1 MSGTKA
7 KDYLMQVKKLDAL
20 INNNI
25 GELEVLQALA
35 EKTTAVLG
43 GERVQ
48 TSGSG
53 DSVADTTIKIVM
65 LKQEINEEID
75 RFVDLRNE
83 ARKLINEACDYE
95 CARLLTMRYLGIFN
109 DATDKVEFKK
119 WEEIAIELDFTYQHV
134 SDRLHKKALSQIQKA
149 LDEVSVT
156 AVFA

>member
-20 INNNI
+20 INNNL

-35 EKTTAVLG
+35 EKKTAVLG

-53 DSVADTTIKIVM
+53 DSMADTTIKIVM
-65 LKQEINEEID
+65 LKQEINDEID

-83 ARKLINEACDYE
+83 ARKLINSACDYE
-95 CARLLTMRYLGIFN
+95 CARLLTMRYLGIKN
-109 DATDKVEFKK
+109 PVTEKVEYKK

-149 LDEVSVT
+149 LDVMKVA